1 MGVFSGVFGVRWNWM
16 GSYDSTVKQQ
26 LFRVETGEADWNV
39 AAITVRAG
47 ISTAAKTGEGGGGR
61 GEGPL
66 ERAGRGN
73 FTSFDPFSVQLAVL
87 PCSTQAQSSRTIT
100 VASKRFERGILSV
113 WKGPSLHATLAAFL
127 LLRRYEPWAQWTKIC
142 RTVLESSV
150 PRTTH
155 RTQGSPSS
163 QISGVTRITHQ
174 RALGKISQFNKF
186 NLYSQISL

>member
-1 MGVFSGVFGVRWNWM
+1 MGVFSGVFGVQWNWM
-16 GSYDSTVKQQ
+16 GFYDSTVKQQ
-26 LFRVETGEADWNV
+26 LFRVETGGADWNV

-61 GEGPL
+61 GL
-66 ERAGRGN
+66 WKGRGGE
-73 FTSFDPFSVQLAVL
+73 FYQFWPLFCAAGSPALQYTGTVKQDHS
-87 PCSTQAQSSRTIT
+87 
-100 VASKRFERGILSV
+100 VASKRVERGILSV
-113 WKGPSLHATLAAFL
+113 WKGLPLHATIAAFL
-127 LLRRYEPWAQWTKIC
+127 LICRYEPWAQWTKIC

-150 PRTTH
+150 PSTTH

-186 NLYSQISL
+186 NLYSQRSL